1 MVDFVIWAQADSR
14 HPEMIVALL
23 ERTRVDDIALLDMA
37 QCVLAMAQSDSPRL
51 YTTCDDTQ

>member
-1 MVDFVIWAQADSR
+1 MFDFASWPQADSR
-14 HPEMIVALL
+14 HPEMIVAVL

-37 QCVLAMAQSDSPRL
+37 QCLLAMAQSDSPRL